1 MAEKK
6 SWHGE
11 GAARGSCREAGGPR
25 DGAMARPDVTPAS
38 AWGLA
43 SEGRLGPWGAEEKPQ
58 RPSLAWTPPSPQVC
72 LYVSPDAPRP
82 SCRHPASQP
91 GRSEPLAAPA
101 TSAGARASPET
112 LSACTAGGDGGPRG
126 GRGGT
131 PRLPPTVGACLVPS
145 ALRPR
150 VARR

>member
-1 MAEKK
+1 MM
-6 SWHGE
+6 
-11 GAARGSCREAGGPR
+11 GPWP
-25 DGAMARPDVTPAS
+25 ALDVTPAS

-58 RPSLAWTPPSPQVC
+58 RPFPLWTPPSPQVC
-72 LYVSPDAPRP
+72 LYISPDAPRP
-82 SCRHPASQP
+82 SCPHPASQP

-112 LSACTAGGDGGPRG
+112 LSACTAGEDGGPRG

-131 PRLPPTVGACLVPS
+131 PCLPPTVGACLVPS
-145 ALRPR
+145 ALRLR